1 MRQNQHKTILY
12 KNHLLID
19 TNRGIIL
26 IDTGSPASFHNDGC
40 IEINGREH
48 NVPTNYMGISSSYIS
63 QKIGREVSGLLGM
76 DIINLYEMYI
86 DVRNVA
92 HAIGEVWFFDPN
104 ESKLYKGANVMGI
117 PICEVV
123 IGRNKAKLLFDTG
136 APISY
141 LSDEYINH
149 APIYDEV
156 SDFSPLMGGEE
167 YAVTRHIVNTT
178 FPFSHIYAS
187 ERDQNI
193 AYGRMPMK
201 MSMLLNMLSVDGII
215 GYDLFKKFRVVV
227 DRGEIRF
234 PPQGI

>member
-1 MRQNQHKTILY
+1 MEQNQHKTILY
-12 KNHLLID
+12 KKHLLID

-76 DIINLYEMYI
+76 DIVNLYEMWI

-92 HAIGEVWFFDPN
+92 HATGEVWFFDPD
-104 ESKLYKGANVMGI
+104 ESKPHEGANVMGI
-117 PICEVV
+117 PICEVR
-123 IGRNKAKLLFDTG
+123 IGWGKAKLLFDTG

-141 LSDEYINH
+141 ISDRYITH
-149 APIYDEV
+149 TPIHDEV
-156 SDFSPLMGGEE
+156 QDFSPLMSSGE
-167 YAVTRHIVNTT
+167 YAVHRHIVSTSFHGFLYDNKE
-178 FPFSHIYAS
+178 Y
-187 ERDQNI
+187 DI
-193 AYGRMPMK
+193 AYGQMPMQLST
-201 MSMLLNMLSVDGII
+201 MLNMLNVDGII
-215 GYDLFKKFRVVV
+215 GYDLIEKFRIVV
-227 DRGEIRF
+227 DRGELYF